1 MNKKLTLEQRIAK
14 LEGLFSNAY
23 EDAMKD
29 VRKMRLI
36 IDDVNGKHGFA
47 HKLADWFDENGYDFE
62 DEDVKY
68 FYEFIH
74 EIKEDLERLEKA
86 LTNPRR
92 LKKFLGE

>member
-1 MNKKLTLEQRIAK
+1 MNKKLTFEQRIAT

-36 IDDVNGKHGFA
+36 IDDINGKHGFA
-47 HKLADWFDENGYDFE
+47 HKLAEWFKENGYDND
-62 DEDVKY
+62 DEDIKY
-68 FYEFIH
+68 IFSYVH
-74 EIKEDLERLEKA
+74 EIEDNLEILEKVLA
-86 LTNPRR
+86 NPKR